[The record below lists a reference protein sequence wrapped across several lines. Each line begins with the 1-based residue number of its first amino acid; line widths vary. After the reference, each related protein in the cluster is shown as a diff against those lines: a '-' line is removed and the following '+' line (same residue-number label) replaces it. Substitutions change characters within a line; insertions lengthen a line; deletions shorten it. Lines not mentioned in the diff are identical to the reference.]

1 MTSRRAWSVIGG
13 SAVVLAMLG
22 GFVLAVRLDPPAH
35 RRQVMTNELA
45 SVPGASHTPA
55 ACQHPAWHRGCYISD
70 LRPSGQDETFDA
82 IDRHALSLGWRR
94 VGEVPSG
101 NHGALTY
108 RRSPRITARF
118 DVMRV
123 LLERGYGSKPDVT
136 QQWITLSVQVPANST
151 TTLALHWAL
160 LAGLLAAVGA
170 GGSFAL
176 SVRSRKDL

>member
-1 MTSRRAWSVIGG
+1 
-13 SAVVLAMLG
+13 
-22 GFVLAVRLDPPAH
+22 
-35 RRQVMTNELA
+35 
-45 SVPGASHTPA
+45 
-55 ACQHPAWHRGCYISD
+55 
-70 LRPSGQDETFDA
+70 
-82 IDRHALSLGWRR
+82 
-94 VGEVPSG
+94 
-101 NHGALTY
+101 
-108 RRSPRITARF
+108 
-118 DVMRV
+118 MRV